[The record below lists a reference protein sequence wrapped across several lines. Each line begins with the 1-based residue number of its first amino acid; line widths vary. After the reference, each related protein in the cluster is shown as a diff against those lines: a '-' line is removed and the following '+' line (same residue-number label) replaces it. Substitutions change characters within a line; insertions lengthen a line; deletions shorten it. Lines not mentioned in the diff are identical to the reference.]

1 MKQSEFIGKVKGGAQ
16 ESMKNYGILASL
28 TIAQAILESG
38 WGEHA
43 PGNNLF
49 GIKANG
55 WKGKTQILTTTEYV
69 NGRAVK
75 VKAAFRVYG
84 SWDESIADHAKFL
97 VTNARYKNLIGEKNY
112 KLACQ
117 KIQSDGYATSPTY
130 AQKLIKLIEQYNLT
144 QYDNLSQENKAEKTK
159 ERVYTV
165 KKGDC
170 LSKIGAQ
177 MGCRWQDIAA
187 LNGIRAPYIIR
198 VGQVL
203 KLPAA
208 EGKTYT
214 VKKGDC
220 LSKIAAKYNT
230 TYQKLAALN
239 GIKPPY
245 IIYVGQ
251 KLKIN

>member
-1 MKQSEFIGKVKGGAQ
+1 MKQSEFIGRVRGGAQ

-55 WKGKTQILTTTEYV
+55 WKGKTQTLTTTEYV
-69 NGRAVK
+69 KGKAVK
-75 VKAAFRVYG
+75 VKAKFRVYD
-84 SWDESIADHAKFL
+84 SWDESIEDHAKFL
-97 VTNARYKNLIGEKNY
+97 RTNGRYKNLIGEKNY
-112 KLACQ
+112 RLACQ

-130 AQKLIKLIEQYNLT
+130 AQKLIKLIEQYSLT
-144 QYDNLSQENKAEKTK
+144 QYDNLAQTSKTEKTQ

-170 LSKIGAQ
+170 LSKIGIQ
-177 MGCRWQDIAA
+177 MRCRWQDIAA
-187 LNGIRAPYIIR
+187 LNGIKPPYIIK

-214 VKKGDC
+214 VQKGDC

-251 KLKIN
+251 KIKIN